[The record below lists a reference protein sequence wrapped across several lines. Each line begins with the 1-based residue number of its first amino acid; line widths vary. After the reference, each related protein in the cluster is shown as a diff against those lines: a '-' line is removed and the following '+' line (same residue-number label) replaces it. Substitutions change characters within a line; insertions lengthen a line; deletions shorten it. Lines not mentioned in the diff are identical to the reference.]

1 MEELMGAMKELLPIV
16 TILGFG
22 VTIFLLGWRIPSRAE
37 MNRIADNLQRQIDKE
52 SSSRQ
57 EQIGSV
63 TTNLQKQIENETS
76 ILQKQIESGTSILQ
90 KQIENETSNLQKQIE
105 NETSGRQE
113 QIGSVTTNLQKQIE
127 NETSNLQ
134 QQIDKVFTT
143 SLAITN
149 EIREDMRLMQS
160 QMVRLGEKI
169 DANTEAIHA
178 NAQATHADISK
189 LTAKIEIVSHA
200 LQAEVGNR
208 DNQESPPQS

>member
-1 MEELMGAMKELLPIV
+1 MEGLLSTLKEIEPFV

-22 VTIFLLGWRIPSRAE
+22 VTIYLLIWRVPSKAYTKRLF
-37 MNRIADNLQRQIDKE
+37 DNIQ
-52 SSSRQ
+52 
-57 EQIGSV
+57 
-63 TTNLQKQIENETS
+63 TNLERNTS
-76 ILQKQIESGTSILQ
+76 SLQEY
-90 KQIENETSNLQKQIE
+90 
-105 NETSGRQE
+105 
-113 QIGSVTTNLQKQIE
+113 IGKAYTTPPG
-127 NETSNLQ
+127 
-134 QQIDKVFTT
+134 
-143 SLAITN
+143 ITN

-160 QMVRLGEKI
+160 QMVRLGEKV

>member
-1 MEELMGAMKELLPIV
+1 MEELISALKELSPIV
-16 TILGFG
+16 TALGVG
-22 VTIFLLGWRIPSRAE
+22 ITVFLLGWRIPSRAE
-37 MNRIADNLQRQIDKE
+37 MNRMAD
-52 SSSRQ
+52 
-57 EQIGSV
+57 
-63 TTNLQKQIENETS
+63 NLQKQIDKEALN
-76 ILQKQIESGTSILQ
+76 
-90 KQIENETSNLQKQIE
+90 
-105 NETSGRQE
+105 RQE

-134 QQIDKVFTT
+134 KQIDKVFTT

-178 NAQATHADISK
+178 NARATHADISK

-208 DNQESPPQS
+208 DNQESPSQS

>member
-1 MEELMGAMKELLPIV
+1 MEGLLSTLKEIEPFV

-22 VTIFLLGWRIPSRAE
+22 VTIYLLIWRIPSKAE
-37 MNRIADNLQRQIDKE
+37 INRIADNIQEKIDE
-52 SSSRQ
+52 EASSGQ
-57 EQIGSV
+57 E
-63 TTNLQKQIENETS
+63 
-76 ILQKQIESGTSILQ
+76 
-90 KQIENETSNLQKQIE
+90 QIENETSNLQKQI
-105 NETSGRQE
+105 
-113 QIGSVTTNLQKQIE
+113 
-127 NETSNLQ
+127 
-134 QQIDKVFTT
+134 DKVFAT

-208 DNQESPPQS
+208 DNQESPSQS

>member
-1 MEELMGAMKELLPIV
+1 MVELMGAMKELLPIV

-37 MNRIADNLQRQIDKE
+37 MNRIADNLQKQIDKE
-52 SSSRQ
+52 ASSRQ

-76 ILQKQIESGTSILQ
+76 
-90 KQIENETSNLQKQIE
+90 
-105 NETSGRQE
+105 GRQQ
-113 QIGSVTTNLQKQIE
+113 QIGSEISNLQKQIE

-189 LTAKIEIVSHA
+189 LTAKVEIVSHA

-208 DNQESPPQS
+208 DNQESPSQS